1 MPDLR
6 DVLRQGADVT
16 TGLPDMPTVW
26 TRAVRQRRRRRMV
39 ASAGAATVVAVVALI
54 GAVLDPSPPP
64 PPQPVTTPRLPHAQQ
79 LPPYPGPLQPGQ
91 TYDTRVLQ
99 LPFGF
104 SVPDSG
110 WTMAAREPGWL
121 SLHRA
126 DARLNLQRWDSVF
139 DPAQERPEVTDGQ
152 SVPADLPDW
161 LSSHPRLRVESRA
174 TVPLAGHDWQVL
186 EVTVRAPLARQPTE
200 CGSSPC
206 VLLGQVGTESVE
218 LLASERARLYVRS
231 DEVGPTIVL
240 VAFPAAAPGPGTA
253 VTHLLDS
260 LHERPLS

>member
-16 TGLPDMPTVW
+16 TGLPDMSTVW
-26 TRAVRQRRRRRMV
+26 TRAVRQRRRRRMA
-39 ASAGAATVVAVVALI
+39 ASAGAATLVGVVALI
-54 GAVLDPSPPP
+54 GAVLDSSPPP
-64 PPQPVTTPRLPHAQQ
+64 PPQPAITPRLPHAQQ
-79 LPPYPGPLQPGQ
+79 LPPYPGPLQPGR
-91 TYDTRVLQ
+91 TYDATVLD
-99 LPFGF
+99 LPYGF
-104 SVPDSG
+104 SVADPG

-126 DARLNLQRWDSVF
+126 DVRINLQRWDSVF
-139 DPAQERPEVTDGQ
+139 DPVRERPGNAARL
-152 SVPADLPDW
+152 SVPADVLAW
-161 LSSHPRLRVESRA
+161 LTTHPRLEVQSVQ
-174 TVPLAGHDWQVL
+174 TVALAGDEWQVV
-186 EVTVRAPLARQPTE
+186 EVTVGTPLEVPPGE

-231 DEVGPTIVL
+231 GEAETPIIL
-240 VAFPAAAPGPGTA
+240 VAFPASAAGPGHA

-260 LHERPLS
+260 LDERPLV